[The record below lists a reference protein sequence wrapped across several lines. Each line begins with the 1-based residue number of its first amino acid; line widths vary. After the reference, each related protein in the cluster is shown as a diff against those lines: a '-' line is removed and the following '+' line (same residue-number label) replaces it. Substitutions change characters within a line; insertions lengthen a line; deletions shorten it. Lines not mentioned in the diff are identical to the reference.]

1 MALGDIGEMMRHAR
15 RHGYAIGYFE
25 SWNIESLQG
34 VLDAAE
40 ETRSPI
46 IIGFNGEF
54 LSRGDRK
61 AQERLTLYAALGKAA
76 AESVG
81 VPCGL
86 IFNECPRDEWV
97 RLASRHGFNLVM
109 PSDPAVPY
117 DQYVH
122 RVGALTQFA
131 HQHGVSVEAEVG
143 ELPCGVSGGMEG
155 NGSLTDADV
164 AARFVEAT
172 DVDLLAVSVGNVHIS
187 LNGEHG
193 LDMARLAEIR
203 KRVDIP
209 LVLHGGT
216 GIAADPLR
224 GAISLGVVKVNYGTY
239 LKQRY
244 LTAIRAALNNDM
256 ANPHELLGIGGD
268 ADVMVAGRLAVR
280 QAVLERIGNLGCCG
294 KA

>member
-1 MALGDIGEMMRHAR
+1 MILLRIIALQTSGLC
-15 RHGYAIGYFE
+15 
-25 SWNIESLQG
+25 WNI
-34 VLDAAE
+34 
-40 ETRSPI
+40 R
-46 IIGFNGEF
+46 FNGEF

-109 PSDPAVPY
+109 PSDPTVAY

-224 GAISLGVVKVNYGTY
+224 GAIALGVVKVNYGTY

-280 QAVLERIGNLGCCG
+280 QAVLQRIGNLGCCG